1 MKAASVKGG
10 QTASGTELDMKLKV
24 TGKNVLELGQMI
36 VGNAICAFSVACF
49 ALPYNMVVSGVSG
62 IARIVKAGTGVEV
75 AVTVA
80 VLNIA
85 FFIAGAQVLGTKF
98 AASTAVGTFAF
109 PFFLG
114 IFQNLEM
121 LQHLVDDPMLA
132 AVCAGVLDGVGLG
145 LVIRIGGSTGGI
157 DIPSIILNKKLGWKT
172 GTVMS
177 AIDIIIFLIQIPV
190 TDTNGIILGILY
202 ALIYSVVMNRIILM
216 SQGGVQI
223 LIWSSRI
230 DEINERLLQ
239 IGFGTTLFRARG
251 GYLRED
257 KEVICCA
264 ASNRTFNQVK
274 RAALSIDSQAF
285 ITVTEMNEVSGNGF
299 TMMLADEEYEP
310 VISQR
315 HDGHELSAE
324 SGI

>member
-1 MKAASVKGG
+1 
-10 QTASGTELDMKLKV
+10 
-24 TGKNVLELGQMI
+24 MI

-85 FFIAGAQVLGTKF
+85 FFIAGALVLGKKF

>member
-1 MKAASVKGG
+1 
-10 QTASGTELDMKLKV
+10 MKLKITNKAV
-24 TGKNVLELGQMI
+24 FELVQMI
-36 VGNAICAFSVACF
+36 AGNAICAFSMACF

-62 IARIVKAGTGVEV
+62 IARIVKAGTGLEI

-80 VLNIA
+80 VLNIG
-85 FFIAGAQVLGTKF
+85 FFIAGALVLGKKF
-98 AASTAVGTFAF
+98 AASTVIGTFAY

-114 IFQNLEM
+114 VFQNIEM
-121 LQHLVDDPMLA
+121 LQHLVEDPMLA
-132 AVCAGVLDGVGLG
+132 AVCAGVLDGVGLSM
-145 LVIRIGGSTGGI
+145 VIRIGGSTGGI

-172 GTVMS
+172 ATVMS

-202 ALIYSVVMNRIILM
+202 ALIYSVVMNKMILT

-223 LIWSSRI
+223 LIWSPKT
-230 DEINERLLQ
+230 DEINEELLK

-264 ASNRTFNQVK
+264 ASNRTFHQVK
-274 RAALSIDSQAF
+274 RAALAIDDKAF
-285 ITVTEMNEVSGNGF
+285 ITVTEMNEVNGNGF
-299 TMMLADEEYEP
+299 TMMLADEEYVP
-310 VISQR
+310 VVSQR
-315 HDGHELSAE
+315 HDGHELS
-324 SGI
+324 S

>member
-1 MKAASVKGG
+1 
-10 QTASGTELDMKLKV
+10 MKLKV

-85 FFIAGAQVLGTKF
+85 FFIAGALVLGKKF

-145 LVIRIGGSTGGI
+145 LVIRIGGSTGGV

-223 LIWSSRI
+223 LIWSSRV

>member
-1 MKAASVKGG
+1 
-10 QTASGTELDMKLKV
+10 MKLKITNKAV
-24 TGKNVLELGQMI
+24 FELVQMI
-36 VGNAICAFSVACF
+36 AGNAICAFSMACF

-62 IARIVKAGTGVEV
+62 IARIVKAGTGLEI

-80 VLNIA
+80 VLNIG
-85 FFIAGAQVLGTKF
+85 FFVAGALVLGKKF
-98 AASTAVGTFAF
+98 AASTVIGTFAY

-114 IFQNLEM
+114 VFQNIEM
-121 LQHLVDDPMLA
+121 LQHLVEDPMLA

-145 LVIRIGGSTGGI
+145 MVIRIGGSTGGI

-172 GTVMS
+172 ATVMS

-202 ALIYSVVMNRIILM
+202 ALIYSVVMNKMILT

-223 LIWSSRI
+223 LIWSPKT
-230 DEINERLLQ
+230 DEINEELLK

-264 ASNRTFNQVK
+264 ASNRTFHQVK
-274 RAALSIDSQAF
+274 RAALAIDDKAF
-285 ITVTEMNEVSGNGF
+285 ITVTEMNEVNGNGF
-299 TMMLADEEYEP
+299 TMMLADEEYVP
-310 VISQR
+310 VVSQR
-315 HDGHELSAE
+315 HDGHELS
-324 SGI
+324 S

>member
-1 MKAASVKGG
+1 MS
-10 QTASGTELDMKLKV
+10 LRI
-24 TGKNVLELGQMI
+24 TGKNLFEVVQMI
-36 VGNAICAFSVACF
+36 AGNAICAFSMACF

-62 IARIVKAGTGVEV
+62 IARIVKVGTGLDI
-75 AVTVA
+75 AITVA
-80 VLNIA
+80 VLNIG
-85 FFIAGAQVLGTKF
+85 FFIAGALVLGKKF
-98 AASTAVGTFAF
+98 AASTVIGTFAY

-114 IFQNLEM
+114 FFQNIEV
-121 LQHLVDDPMLA
+121 LQHLVEDPMLA

-172 GTVMS
+172 ATVMS

-223 LIWSSRI
+223 LIWSSKI

-299 TMMLADEEYEP
+299 TMMLADEEYVP
-310 VISQR
+310 VVSER
-315 HDGHELSAE
+315 HDGHELGEAN
-324 SGI
+324 

>member
-1 MKAASVKGG
+1 
-10 QTASGTELDMKLKV
+10 MKLKITNKAV
-24 TGKNVLELGQMI
+24 FELVQMI
-36 VGNAICAFSVACF
+36 AGNAICAFSMACF

-62 IARIVKAGTGVEV
+62 IARIVKAGTGLEI

-80 VLNIA
+80 VLNIG
-85 FFIAGAQVLGTKF
+85 FFIAGAMVLGKKF
-98 AASTAVGTFAF
+98 AASTVIGTFAY

-114 IFQNLEM
+114 VFQNIEI
-121 LQHLVDDPMLA
+121 LQHLVEDPMLA
-132 AVCAGVLDGVGLG
+132 AVCAGVLDGAGLG
-145 LVIRIGGSTGGI
+145 MVIRIGGSTGGI

-172 GTVMS
+172 ATVMS

-202 ALIYSVVMNRIILM
+202 ALIYSVVMNKMILT

-223 LIWSSRI
+223 LIWSPKT
-230 DEINERLLQ
+230 DEINEELLK

-264 ASNRTFNQVK
+264 ASNRTFHQVK
-274 RAALSIDSQAF
+274 RAALAIDDKAF
-285 ITVTEMNEVSGNGF
+285 ITVTEMNEVNGNGF
-299 TMMLADEEYEP
+299 TMMLADEEYVP
-310 VISQR
+310 VVSQR
-315 HDGHELSAE
+315 HDGHELS
-324 SGI
+324 SR

>member
-1 MKAASVKGG
+1 
-10 QTASGTELDMKLKV
+10 
-24 TGKNVLELGQMI
+24 MI

-85 FFIAGAQVLGTKF
+85 FFIAGALVLGKKF

-132 AVCAGVLDGVGLG
+132 AVCAGVLDGLGLG

>member
-1 MKAASVKGG
+1 
-10 QTASGTELDMKLKV
+10 MKLKV

-85 FFIAGAQVLGTKF
+85 FFIAGALVLGKKF

-114 IFQNLEM
+114 VFQNLEM

>member
-1 MKAASVKGG
+1 
-10 QTASGTELDMKLKV
+10 MKLKV

-85 FFIAGAQVLGTKF
+85 FFIAGALVLGKKF

-114 IFQNLEM
+114 VFQNLEM

-145 LVIRIGGSTGGI
+145 LVIRIGGSTGGV

-223 LIWSSRI
+223 LIWSSRV

>member
-1 MKAASVKGG
+1 
-10 QTASGTELDMKLKV
+10 MKLKV

-85 FFIAGAQVLGTKF
+85 FFIAGALVLGKKF

-114 IFQNLEM
+114 VFQNLEM

-223 LIWSSRI
+223 LIWSSRV

>member
-1 MKAASVKGG
+1 
-10 QTASGTELDMKLKV
+10 
-24 TGKNVLELGQMI
+24 MI
-36 VGNAICAFSVACF
+36 VGNAICALSVACF

-85 FFIAGAQVLGTKF
+85 FFIAGALVLGKKF

>member
-1 MKAASVKGG
+1 
-10 QTASGTELDMKLKV
+10 
-24 TGKNVLELGQMI
+24 MI

-85 FFIAGAQVLGTKF
+85 FFIAGALVLGKKF

-145 LVIRIGGSTGGI
+145 LVIRIGGSTGGV

-223 LIWSSRI
+223 LIWSSRV

>member
-1 MKAASVKGG
+1 
-10 QTASGTELDMKLKV
+10 MKLKV
-24 TGKNVLELGQMI
+24 TGKNVLELGQII

-85 FFIAGAQVLGTKF
+85 FFIAGALVLGKKF

>member
-1 MKAASVKGG
+1 
-10 QTASGTELDMKLKV
+10 MKLKITNKAV
-24 TGKNVLELGQMI
+24 FELVQMI
-36 VGNAICAFSVACF
+36 AGNAICAFSMACF

-62 IARIVKAGTGVEV
+62 IARIVKAGTGLEI

-80 VLNIA
+80 VLNIG
-85 FFIAGAQVLGTKF
+85 FFIAGALVLGKKF
-98 AASTAVGTFAF
+98 AASTVIGTFAY

-114 IFQNLEM
+114 VFQNIEM
-121 LQHLVDDPMLA
+121 LQHLVEDPMLA

-145 LVIRIGGSTGGI
+145 MVIRIGGSTGGI

-172 GTVMS
+172 ATVMS

-202 ALIYSVVMNRIILM
+202 ALIYSVVMNKMILT

-223 LIWSSRI
+223 LIWSPKT
-230 DEINERLLQ
+230 DEINEELLK

-264 ASNRTFNQVK
+264 ASNRTFHQVK
-274 RAALSIDSQAF
+274 RAALAIDDKAF
-285 ITVTEMNEVSGNGF
+285 ITVTDMNEVNGNGF
-299 TMMLADEEYEP
+299 TMMLADEEYVP
-310 VISQR
+310 VVSQR
-315 HDGHELSAE
+315 HDGHELS
-324 SGI
+324 S

>member
-1 MKAASVKGG
+1 
-10 QTASGTELDMKLKV
+10 
-24 TGKNVLELGQMI
+24 MI

-85 FFIAGAQVLGTKF
+85 FFIAGALVLGKKF

-114 IFQNLEM
+114 VFQNLEM

-132 AVCAGVLDGVGLG
+132 AVCAGVLDRVGLG

-223 LIWSSRI
+223 LIWSSRV